1 MGVFFVLIIATFLI
15 IALCVI
21 VGMVVQYWATDK
33 EKIITKDVVKSE
45 EIVDFKSI
53 QEISGF
59 ILFLSQDRYY
69 VFHTKSDEKLEE
81 HKIYHSIAN
90 IKIIEDGSKPRYETT
105 SIKTY
110 NRIIKIPKI
119 WKHLKEYKK
128 YSVGDLILS
137 DEETKDTIYI
147 TADMM
152 KNNMK

>member
-1 MGVFFVLIIATFLI
+1 MIFFVAIIAIFLI
-15 IALCVI
+15 IALSVI
-21 VGMVVQYWATDK
+21 ILMIVQYRATDK

-45 EIVDFKSI
+45 EIIDFKLCI
-53 QEISGF
+53 EYYTLL
-59 ILFLSQDRYY
+59 LFLYSRKYY
-69 VFHTKSDEKLEE
+69 LFYTKSGDKLEKHE
-81 HKIYHSIAN
+81 IEYSGAN
-90 IKIIEDGSKPRYETT
+90 IKIIEDGSKPRFETT

-110 NRIIKIPKI
+110 NRIVKIPKI

-152 KNNMK
+152 KNNKK